1 MNLIIDCGNTRI
13 KLAVFNNSKMIY
25 NEAFTTHNFLEE
37 VVNCI
42 EKYKCNNAIISSVG
56 DLKIEE
62 INTIKEKI
70 PLIQVNSTLKIPFFN
85 KYSTPK
91 TLGVDRIGLV
101 AAAVSQFPKKN
112 VLVIDAGTCITYDFV
127 DAKANYYGGAISPGI
142 NIRYKSLKKFTKKLP
157 LLKPN
162 FNVQLIGDST
172 ETSIH
177 SGIINGVL
185 GEMDSIIE
193 RYRIKN
199 EDLTVVLTGGDV
211 KFLSNKLKNSIF
223 ANSNFL
229 LEGLNSILTYN
240 LK

>member
-13 KLAVFNNSKMIY
+13 KLAVFNDSKLIY
-25 NEAFTTHNFLEE
+25 NEAFTINNYKEGLN
-37 VVNCI
+37 NCI
-42 EKYKCNNAIISSVG
+42 INYGCKNAIISSVG
-56 DLKIEE
+56 SLKKNEIVEIKQKIELVE
-62 INTIKEKI
+62 
-70 PLIQVNSTLKIPFFN
+70 LNSSTKIPFYN
-85 KYSTPK
+85 NYDTPK
-91 TLGVDRIGLV
+91 TLGVDRIGLI
-101 AAAVSQFPKKN
+101 AAAVSQFPQNN

-127 DAKANYYGGAISPGI
+127 DSNATYFGGAISPGVK
-142 NIRYKSLKKFTKKLP
+142 IRYKSLNAFTKKLP
-157 LLKPN
+157 LLEPN
-162 FNVQLIGDST
+162 LETDLIGTST

-177 SGIINGVL
+177 SGVINGVL

-193 RYRIKN
+193 KYRKKN
-199 EDLTVVLTGGDV
+199 KDLTVVLTGGDV